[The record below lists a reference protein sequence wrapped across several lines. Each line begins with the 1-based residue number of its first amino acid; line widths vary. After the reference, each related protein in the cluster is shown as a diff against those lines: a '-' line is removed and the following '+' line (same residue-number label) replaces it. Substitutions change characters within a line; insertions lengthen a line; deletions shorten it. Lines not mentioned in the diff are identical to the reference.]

1 MNQQTASEPA
11 LLTGPALTRA
21 VHDRIRRDRSWILEP
36 LLIDTVLGALTD
48 LGYDPA
54 ACARTLAAE
63 HTAVTLAARV
73 DTLHTH
79 VIDEQVW
86 LWSDLERELG
96 RAANGVWS
104 IAAEDTARRV
114 VAAARLVGPTP
125 VEGVPWTLTAGGVWA
140 ALLAAGGVPHVQ
152 PSPGT
157 WEALEGRMV
166 AQGTRAEHGPRWAA
180 TCEAIARAGR
190 DGAFDPDDSGGD
202 GRPAGELAAAGQETS
217 RG

>member
-1 MNQQTASEPA
+1 MTSQPTPDMP
-11 LLTGPALTRA
+11 TGPALTRA
-21 VHDRIRRDRSWILEP
+21 IHDHLRRDRGWILEP
-36 LLIDTVLGALTD
+36 ALIDTIIGALTA

-54 ACARTLAAE
+54 ACARALAAE
-63 HTAVTLAARV
+63 RTAVTLAARV
-73 DTLHTH
+73 GTLHEH
-79 VIDEQVW
+79 IAAEQAR
-86 LWSDLERELG
+86 LWGDLERELG

-104 IAAEDTARRV
+104 VAAEDTARRV

-125 VEGVPWTLTAGGVWA
+125 VEGVPWTLTAGGVWV
-140 ALLAAGGVPHVQ
+140 ALLTAGGVPHVP

-166 AQGTRAEHGPRWAA
+166 ALGTRAEHGPRWAA

-190 DGAFDPDDSGGD
+190 DGAFDLDEGEGA
-202 GRPAGELAAAGQETS
+202 PAGELAAAGQETG